1 MAGETPAEREV
12 CLCVCVGGYRF
23 TLVDVELCQRPIVY
37 VFCAGLLSIEASISP
52 NVDME
57 ARAAL

>member
-1 MAGETPAEREV
+1 MAGETPAEEV
-12 CLCVCVGGYRF
+12 CVLGGYSF
-23 TLVDVELCQRPIVY
+23 TLLDVELCQRLVIY
-37 VFCAGLLSIEASISP
+37 VFCAGVLSTEACISL